1 MEIVEEA
8 AQEAQEELAGQVAD
22 SVVMVLQEILEVQVK
37 MEQVLVQDA
46 KDIQADKQA
55 SQDQVVDLVE
65 VQAPNTLQVTL
76 EVLV

>member
-1 MEIVEEA
+1 MEIVEEE
-8 AQEAQEELAGQVAD
+8 AQEAQEELAGQGAD